1 MEKVLIA
8 VPTFESVQ
16 PATFKSIYD
25 LDTSGFDVCFEPIT
39 GYTVAHAR
47 NKIVERGF
55 EVGADLVFMVDSDIV
70 LSENAL
76 QLLYED
82 DVDVVSGV
90 YMHRDPGNKDAV
102 NTNLVKLGQ
111 FNYYEQ
117 VTRDEIH
124 QFVEDGVQLLEVKG
138 GGLGCCLISM
148 PVFTAIEMPWFA
160 WRSYQ
165 NGKMLSEDLHF
176 CEKLKE
182 AGITF
187 HADPRV
193 QCGHMFRFIEEV

>member
-25 LDTSGFDVCFEPIT
+25 LDTEGFDVCFEPIT

-47 NKIVERGF
+47 NKIAERGF
-55 EVGADLVFMVDSDIV
+55 ELGADLVLMVDSDIV
-70 LSENAL
+70 LPGDAL
-76 QLLYED
+76 QLLASD
-82 DVDVVSGV
+82 DVDVVSGA
-90 YMHRDPGNKDAV
+90 YMHRNPESKDAI

-117 VTRDEIH
+117 VSRDEIH
-124 QFVEDGVQLLEVKG
+124 EFEEAGVQLLEVKG
-138 GGLGCCLISM
+138 GGLGCCLINM
-148 PVFTAIEMPWFA
+148 AVFEIISHPWFA
-160 WRSYQ
+160 WRSYA
-165 NGKMLSEDLHF
+165 NGRMLSEDLHF

-182 AGITF
+182 ADIPF

-193 QCGHMFRFIEEV
+193 QCGHVFRFIEEV

>member
-25 LDTSGFDVCFEPIT
+25 LDTSGFDACFEPIT

-55 EVGADLVFMVDSDIV
+55 ELGADLVLMVDSDIV
-70 LSENAL
+70 LPGAAL
-76 QLLYED
+76 QLLALD
-82 DVDVVSGV
+82 DEDVVSGV
-90 YMHRDPGNKDAV
+90 YMHRDPESKDSV

-111 FNYYEQ
+111 FNYYDQ
-117 VTRDEIH
+117 VSRDEIH
-124 QFVEDGVQLLEVKG
+124 AFERDGVQLLEVKG
-138 GGLGCCLISM
+138 GGLGCCLINM
-148 PVFTAIEMPWFA
+148 AVFEAIDNPWFA
-160 WRSYQ
+160 WRSYA

-193 QCGHMFRFIEEV
+193 QCGHVFRFIEEV

>member
-25 LDTSGFDVCFEPIT
+25 LDTEGFDAYFEPIT

-47 NKIVERGF
+47 NKIAERGF
-55 EVGADLVFMVDSDIV
+55 ELGVDLVLMVDSDIV
-70 LSENAL
+70 LPGDAL
-76 QLLYED
+76 QLLADD
-82 DVDVVSGV
+82 DVDVVSGA
-90 YMHRDPGNKDAV
+90 YMHRNPESKDAV

-117 VTRDEIH
+117 VSRDEIH
-124 QFVEDGVQLLEVKG
+124 EFEEAGVQLLEVKG
-138 GGLGCCLISM
+138 GGLGCCLINM
-148 PVFTAIEMPWFA
+148 AVFEIISHPWFA
-160 WRSYQ
+160 WRSYA
-165 NGKMLSEDLHF
+165 NGRMLSEDLHF

-182 AGITF
+182 ADIPF

-193 QCGHMFRFIEEV
+193 QCGHVFRFIEEV